1 MGSNDNLENLLRSGG
16 LKAEPPDRKECEG
29 LLRSAIDRLQDAHNP
44 ALSFASRF
52 DLAYNAAHAL
62 ALTALRLQGYR
73 SDRRYLVFQCLTH
86 TLGVGKV
93 QVRLF
98 ALCHERRNLAE
109 YEGYMEV
116 DEPLLVELVSATDA
130 LLVNV
135 RKAMTDAWP
144 ARE

>member
-62 ALTALRLQGYR
+62 ALTARRLQGYR

-109 YEGYMEV
+109 YEGYMDV
-116 DEPLLVELVSATDA
+116 DEALLAELIAATDA
-130 LLVNV
+130 LLLQV
-135 RKAMTDAWP
+135 RKAMRDAWP
-144 ARE
+144 A

>member
-1 MGSNDNLENLLRSGG
+1 MGSNDNLENLLRTGG

-116 DEPLLVELVSATDA
+116 DEPLLAELIVATDA
-130 LLVNV
+130 LLWLVQ
-135 RKAMTDAWP
+135 KALKDAWLS
-144 ARE
+144 

>member
-1 MGSNDNLENLLRSGG
+1 MGSNDNMENLLRSGG

-52 DLAYNAAHAL
+52 DLAYNAAHSL
-62 ALTALRLQGYR
+62 SLTALRLQGYR

-109 YEGYMEV
+109 YEGYMEE
-116 DEPLLVELVSATDA
+116 DESLLAELIAATDV
-130 LLVNV
+130 LLLQV
-135 RKAMTDAWP
+135 RKSITDVFSI
-144 ARE
+144 

>member
-1 MGSNDNLENLLRSGG
+1 MGSNDNLENLLRTGG

-116 DEPLLVELVSATDA
+116 DEPLLAELIAAADI
-130 LLVNV
+130 LLLQV
-135 RKAMTDAWP
+135 RKAMADA
-144 ARE
+144 

>member
-1 MGSNDNLENLLRSGG
+1 MGGNNNLENLLRSGG

-73 SDRRYLVFQCLTH
+73 SDRRYLVFQCLAH
-86 TLGVGKV
+86 TLGMGKV

-116 DEPLLVELVSATDA
+116 DEALLAELVIATDA
-130 LLVNV
+130 LLLQV
-135 RKAMTDAWP
+135 RKAMTDTGYS
-144 ARE
+144 

>member
-86 TLGVGKV
+86 TLGMGKV

-116 DEPLLVELVSATDA
+116 DEVLLAELIAATDT
-130 LLVNV
+130 LLLQV

-144 ARE
+144 E

>member
-1 MGSNDNLENLLRSGG
+1 MGGNDNLENLLRSGG

-86 TLGVGKV
+86 TLGMGKV

-116 DEPLLVELVSATDA
+116 DEPLLAELIVATDA
-130 LLVNV
+130 LLWLVQ
-135 RKAMTDAWP
+135 KALKDAWLS
-144 ARE
+144 